1 MLPAQILPFED
12 KSPFLHQ
19 TVFLAPGATVIGD
32 VQVGADSSI
41 WYGCVLRGDVNE
53 IRIGR
58 GSNIQD
64 GTVIHVATH
73 GQGSYIGDNVSIGH
87 QALIHAC
94 TIEDGAFIGMNATV
108 MDGAV
113 VEKGAMVAAGAMVLP
128 GRVVKSGT
136 LWTGSPAQ
144 YRRDLTD
151 KDQQMIDWT
160 APHYVELAR
169 RHLRSL
175 GD

>member
-1 MLPAQILPFED
+1 MQAQILPFEVF
-12 KSPFLHQ
+12 SPKLAGNCF
-19 TVFLAPGATVIGD
+19 VAPGASVIGN
-32 VQVGADSSI
+32 VEIGADSSI

-53 IRIGR
+53 IRIGER
-58 GSNIQD
+58 TNIQD
-64 GTVIHVATH
+64 GAVIHVATH
-73 GQGSYIGDNVSIGH
+73 GQGSYIGNDVSVGH

-144 YRRDLTD
+144 YRRDLTE

-169 RHLRSL
+169 RHMRSL
-175 GD
+175 EA